1 MPKAMNLLSG
11 YLWGFELTI
20 ICISEIK
27 GLIQRRAF
35 FNKPIVFRRKTKK
48 TSN

>member
-1 MPKAMNLLSG
+1 MDVLSG

-20 ICISEIK
+20 FGISEIK
-27 GLIQRRAF
+27 GLFQRRAL
-35 FNKPIVFRRKTKK
+35 FNKSTLLRRKTKK